1 MNSQETTE
9 EKLHRL
15 RWQRAELNKKLARHP
30 TPELRAQLQAIA
42 EELCRTEQQYYGTA
56 PVSGPYGEF
65 LAAIQQAIS
74 AGAAVNAAADAV
86 ARGMNDAVGWSADPI
101 YRTMTLG
108 EFAALGQIANT
119 VTALHQLDAA
129 ADCFQDALD
138 EIQLPEDLQEKTGV
152 SDLPDLWLE
161 VPDFIDIP
169 MSVLYKAPD
178 LLFPLREQVHE
189 ILEIL
194 QSMEQITRR
203 AQGRQ

>member
-30 TPELRAQLQAIA
+30 TPELQEQLQSVA
-42 EELCRTEQQYYGTA
+42 EELRRTEHQYYGTA

-86 ARGMNDAVGWSADPI
+86 ARRSNDAVGWSADPI

-108 EFAALGQIANT
+108 EFAALGQIPNT
-119 VTALHQLDAA
+119 MAALRQLDTA
-129 ADCFQDALD
+129 ADRFQNALD
-138 EIQLPEDLQEKTGV
+138 ELQLPEDLQEKTGV

-161 VPDFIDIP
+161 VPDFTDVP

-178 LLFPLREQVHE
+178 LLSPLREQVHE
-189 ILEIL
+189 ILAIL

>member
-30 TPELRAQLQAIA
+30 TPELREQLQSVA
-42 EELCRTEQQYYGTA
+42 EELRRTEQQFYGTS

-108 EFAALGQIANT
+108 EFTALGQIPNT
-119 VTALHQLDAA
+119 VAALRQLDAA
-129 ADCFQDALD
+129 ADRFQNALD
-138 EIQLPEDLQEKTGV
+138 ELQLPEELQEKTDV

-161 VPDFIDIP
+161 VPDFTDVP

-178 LLFPLREQVHE
+178 LLSPLREQVHE

>member
-161 VPDFIDIP
+161 VPDFTDIP

-178 LLFPLREQVHE
+178 LLSPLREQVHE

>member
-15 RWQRAELNKKLARHP
+15 RWQRAELNKKLARHS
-30 TPELRAQLQAIA
+30 TPELREQLQTVA
-42 EELCRTEQQYYGTA
+42 EELRRTEQQYYGTA
-56 PVSGPYGEF
+56 PVSDPYQDF
-65 LAAIQQAIS
+65 LQWIQRALS
-74 AGAAVNAAADAV
+74 TGAAVNAAADAL
-86 ARGMNDAVGWSADPI
+86 ARALRDAVGWSADPI

-108 EFAALGQIANT
+108 EFAALGQISNT
-119 VTALHQLDAA
+119 VTALRQLDAA

-161 VPDFIDIP
+161 VPDFTDIP

-178 LLFPLREQVHE
+178 LLSPLREQVHE